1 MLDSW
6 SANGTVAKIKYI
18 YGRMFTK
25 ENYHEMLMRRTVP
38 EAADYLAHSARYKD
52 AFRDVDP
59 NTVHRGFVEELLQRE
74 NFNTYMRLCR
84 FQELDKLPFY
94 DFLIKSKEIECIL
107 SMINNINSGLDNSYL
122 NDLPGYVI
130 KHSKVSLLEMSRAE
144 NFEQL
149 LKILRNTPYYK
160 ILVKI
165 PPLEDGSADYTEC
178 ELRLRTAYYAELL
191 NTAKHDFSEMQSKQ
205 LSEMIGREID
215 CLNIINAY
223 RMKAF
228 FGYSPEEIKKRQIRI
243 KTGTGSVKRLD
254 KYYELE
260 SPEDMLEW
268 VKRSKYSKGGKQTSE
283 YIESIVRSSQF
294 CYLSHILAQSTAAPV
309 SLYAFMKLCST
320 EALNIV
326 HIIEAIRY
334 NADPSAVEKDLIITA

>member
-1 MLDSW
+1 
-6 SANGTVAKIKYI
+6 
-18 YGRMFTK
+18 
-25 ENYHEMLMRRTVP
+25 
-38 EAADYLAHSARYKD
+38 
-52 AFRDVDP
+52 
-59 NTVHRGFVEELLQRE
+59 
-74 NFNTYMRLCR
+74 
-84 FQELDKLPFY
+84 
-94 DFLIKSKEIECIL
+94 
-107 SMINNINSGLDNSYL
+107 MINNINSGLDNSYL

-144 NFEQL
+144 NYEQL

-178 ELRLRTAYYAELL
+178 ELRLRTAYYTELL

-205 LSEMIGREID
+205 LSEMISREID

-228 FGYSPEEIKKRQIRI
+228 FGYSSEEIKKRQIRI

-268 VKRSKYSKGGKQTSE
+268 VKRSKYSKGCKQISE

-294 CYLSHILAQSTAAPV
+294 AYLSHILAQSTAAPV